1 MVTMPREQYEGIQIK
16 RANIGF
22 YLQVVEV
29 DVVGELRL
37 FNWSG
42 DLS

>member
-16 RANIGF
+16 RANIGL

-29 DVVGELRL
+29 DVVGNYDYSIGL
-37 FNWSG
+37 G
-42 DLS
+42 I